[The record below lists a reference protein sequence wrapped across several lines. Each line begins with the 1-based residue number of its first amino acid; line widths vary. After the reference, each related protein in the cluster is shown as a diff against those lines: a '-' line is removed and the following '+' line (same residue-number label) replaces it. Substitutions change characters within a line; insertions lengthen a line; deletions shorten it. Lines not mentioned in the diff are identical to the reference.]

1 MTAQVEKITKG
12 TATRALLVSA
22 ALDIVHAEGIGAV
35 TARRLADRLGL
46 KRQIVHYHFG
56 TIDDLLLEVMQ
67 QGFKT
72 TCEAVAEALQ
82 HHDPFDVIWNLFS
95 RTTPEAAEFYA
106 IALRKETFASAM
118 RTFSNQ
124 LHALLG
130 NALARD
136 YERHGVEPPANPTA
150 IAQIIQA
157 TSQAIGWEA
166 ALGQASGHDEVKSA
180 LCAFTRPM
188 QS

>member
-1 MTAQVEKITKG
+1 MTAQFEKVTKG
-12 TATRALLVSA
+12 AATRAMLVFA

-35 TARRLADRLGL
+35 TARRLADKLGL

-72 TCEAVAEALQ
+72 TCETVAEALE
-82 HHDPFDVIWNLFS
+82 HHDPFDVIWDLFS

-106 IALRKETFASAM
+106 IALRKEAFGSAM
-118 RTFSNQ
+118 RIYSNE
-124 LHALLG
+124 LHTLLG

-136 YERHGVEPPANPTA
+136 YERRGEEPPANPMA

-157 TSQAIGWEA
+157 TAQAIGWEA
-166 ALGQASGHDEVKSA
+166 ALGQSSGHDEVKLA
-180 LCAFTRPM
+180 LCNFARL
-188 QS
+188 S